1 MTNGVRKALC
11 RLCALVLALL
21 IACCAPLALAEEEPE
36 RLLAIDLEQLK
47 ETGCCFDGALPGA
60 SFEQAAA
67 AGLSFDEDADK
78 SYATDQG
85 SSRTCMLNREQVAV
99 VDGLRT
105 KATNFQF
112 IEDQLA
118 CIDLYLEEEQA
129 AQAMIDRLCEMFG
142 AAAET
147 SLPTQDNKIGYAM
160 WTFEANGEA
169 IECWASLLLRGE
181 EAFCT
186 TLSVMYRARI
196 PEAA

>member
-1 MTNGVRKALC
+1 MMNSK
-11 RLCALVLALL
+11 RLWVLVLALL
-21 IACCAPLALAEEEPE
+21 IACCAPLALAEEET
-36 RLLAIDLEQLK
+36 LLAIDLEQLK

-60 SFEQAAA
+60 SFEEAAA
-67 AGLSFDEDADK
+67 AGLSFDEATDK
-78 SYATDQG
+78 SYTTDQG
-85 SSRTCMLNREQVAV
+85 SSRTCMLNREQVAIA
-99 VDGLRT
+99 DGLRT

-129 AQAMIDRLCEMFG
+129 AQVMIDRLCEVFG
-142 AAAET
+142 EAAET
-147 SLPTQDNKIGYAM
+147 SLPTQDHRIGYAM

-169 IECWASLLLRGE
+169 VECWASLLLRGE

-186 TLSVMYRARI
+186 TLSVMYRAHV